1 MRKQLVRFALLAG
14 LAALPAI
21 LACGRGA
28 QSPESGS
35 GSPAPEMNTA
45 LTTLDGTRTSL
56 AQHQGKVVLVNFW
69 ATWCEPCRV
78 EIPWLIEFHQKYGP
92 QGLVVV
98 GIAMD
103 DEGKKVVDTY
113 IQKERFDVN
122 GSAEAMNYQVV
133 LGNDAIAEEFGGIIG
148 LPTSMLYARDG
159 KKIKT
164 MIGLINHE
172 DLTKALEAQF

>member
-1 MRKQLVRFALLAG
+1 MHTQLVRFALLAG

-45 LTTLDGTRTSL
+45 LTALDGTRTSL

-92 QGLVVV
+92 QGLVIV
-98 GIAMD
+98 GVAMD
-103 DEGKKVVDTY
+103 DEGKKVVEPY
-113 IQKERFDVN
+113 VQKERFDVN
-122 GSAEAMNYQVV
+122 GNAEAMNYQVV